1 MDEISK
7 LGDINSINDL
17 FDFKISIKTIIFL
30 TFAWIA
36 VCLVIIVFLFG
47 GINNTVAYTIN
58 IIESIKSTVLD
69 SRNKHVNKHVNKPAD
84 NPVDNSPE
92 TKTDKNND

>member
-7 LGDINSINDL
+7 LGDINSVNDL

-30 TFAWIA
+30 TFAWCA

-69 SRNKHVNKHVNKPAD
+69 SRNKHVNKPIDK
-84 NPVDNSPE
+84 PVDNPPE
-92 TKTDKNND
+92 TNTDKTADKNND

>member
-7 LGDINSINDL
+7 LGDINSVNDL

-30 TFAWIA
+30 TFAWCA
-36 VCLVIIVFLFG
+36 VCLVVIVFLFG

-58 IIESIKSTVLD
+58 IIESIKSTVLE
-69 SRNKHVNKHVNKPAD
+69 SRNKHVNK
-84 NPVDNSPE
+84 PVDNPPE
-92 TKTDKNND
+92 TNTDKTADKNND

>member
-30 TFAWIA
+30 TLAWGA

-47 GINNTVAYTIN
+47 GINNTVAYTMN
-58 IIESIKSTVLD
+58 IIESIKSTVID
-69 SRNKHVNKHVNKPAD
+69 SRNKHVNKPVDK
-84 NPVDNSPE
+84 PVDNSPE
-92 TKTDKNND
+92 TNTDKNNE